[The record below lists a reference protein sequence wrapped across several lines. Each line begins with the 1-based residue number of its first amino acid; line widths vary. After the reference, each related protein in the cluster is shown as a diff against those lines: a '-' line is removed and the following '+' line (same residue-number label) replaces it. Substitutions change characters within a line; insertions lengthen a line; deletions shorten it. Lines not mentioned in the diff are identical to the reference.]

1 MPRHKADMILA
12 QQAATAAQNTSQNA
26 KNLKKYYYALLKVAN
41 YAHTLSG
48 GTDRSVYVHALS
60 SKVNVLRK
68 SKNKNCRGISSPK
81 NILCTSETNHFKMT
95 AIRAGAEAEAPIKE
109 RGQPTMKIN
118 TLKDD
123 AYNNAKN

>member
-41 YAHTLSG
+41 YAHTLS
-48 GTDRSVYVHALS
+48 RHRQMKCIYVHALS

-68 SKNKNCRGISSPK
+68 SKNKNCRGISFPK
-81 NILCTSETNHFKMT
+81 ISS
-95 AIRAGAEAEAPIKE
+95 ARA
-109 RGQPTMKIN
+109 RLT
-118 TLKDD
+118 TLKWLQ
-123 AYNNAKN
+123 